1 MNNFKLDE
9 TGDIVIAA
17 DEMQMLS
24 GKDEVVQSVRIVLG
38 TNLNEWFLDPEAG
51 ADYDVL
57 LQKKPNEEAVRAAV
71 FAALEQIEQIQK
83 VDSIVI
89 RFEREN
95 RMLYITFS
103 ATATDGEKIES
114 EVIMDA

>member
-1 MNNFKLDE
+1 MNNFMLDG
-9 TGDIVIAA
+9 TGDIVISQ
-17 DEMQMLS
+17 DDMQMVS
-24 GKDEVVQSVRIVLG
+24 GKDEVIQSARIILG

-51 ADYDVL
+51 TDYDVL
-57 LQKKPNEEAVRAAV
+57 LQKQPNEEAIRAAV
-71 FAALEQIEQIQK
+71 FAALEQVEQIQK
-83 VDSIVI
+83 VDSIEI